1 MITEDDPGPEDVED
15 ICAEIARNVQAQ
27 GNDNWQIVTD
37 RTAAIEAAV
46 RETERPAVVIVTGK
60 GEEECM
66 LRKNGPEP
74 CKRDGLVLKRILA
87 AYDA

>member
-1 MITEDDPGPEDVED
+1 M
-15 ICAEIARNVQAQ
+15 
-27 GNDNWQIVTD
+27 
-37 RTAAIEAAV
+37 
-46 RETERPAVVIVTGK
+46 RETVRPAVVIVTGK

-74 CKRDGLVLKRILA
+74 CERDGSILKRTLA

>member
-1 MITEDDPGPEDVED
+1 M
-15 ICAEIARNVQAQ
+15 
-27 GNDNWQIVTD
+27 TD
-37 RTAAIEAAV
+37 RVAAIETAV
-46 RETERPAVVIVTGK
+46 RETVRPAVVIVTGK

-74 CKRDGLVLKRILA
+74 CERDGSILKRILA

>member
-1 MITEDDPGPEDVED
+1 M
-15 ICAEIARNVQAQ
+15 
-27 GNDNWQIVTD
+27 
-37 RTAAIEAAV
+37 
-46 RETERPAVVIVTGK
+46 RETDRPAVVIVTGK

-74 CKRDGLVLKRILA
+74 CERDGSVLKRILA

>member
-1 MITEDDPGPEDVED
+1 M
-15 ICAEIARNVQAQ
+15 
-27 GNDNWQIVTD
+27 TD
-37 RTAAIEAAV
+37 RVAAIETAV
-46 RETERPAVVIVTGK
+46 RETVRPAVVIVTGK

-74 CKRDGLVLKRILA
+74 CERDGLILKRTLA